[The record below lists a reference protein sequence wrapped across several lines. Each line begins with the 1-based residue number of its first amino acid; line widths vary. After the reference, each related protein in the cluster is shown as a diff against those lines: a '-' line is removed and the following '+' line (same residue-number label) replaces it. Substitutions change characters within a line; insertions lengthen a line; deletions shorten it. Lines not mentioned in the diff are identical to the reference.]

1 MTTQEIAR
9 LVAVAYDTRRY
20 LKNVAEGRP
29 GNSQH
34 DPCILARRLT
44 EALDA
49 FVDDFPPTHDLDKRD
64 VLEPH
69 QAAYRAELMA
79 RR

>member
-1 MTTQEIAR
+1 MTNQEIAR

-34 DPCILARRLT
+34 DPVILARRLS

-49 FVDDFPPTHDLDKRD
+49 FVDDFPPTHDRD
-64 VLEPH
+64 RRDLLEPH
-69 QAAYRAELMA
+69 REAFNAELMA